1 MSVQVLKRRFTVDEY
16 YRMAEASILSEDDR
30 VELLEGEIIQM
41 TPIGKRHAACVNRL
55 LRLFSDQVGER
66 AIVSVQNPVRLDEQ
80 SEPQPD
86 LALLRFRPDF
96 YAEAHPR
103 PEEVLLL
110 VEVADASTE
119 FDRQVKVPL
128 YAQAGISEVWLVDLA
143 GECLEVYL
151 KPSARVYEQVQRFG
165 RGETVSPQALPELKL
180 DVSQILG

>member
-1 MSVQVLKRRFTVDEY
+1 MAVQVLKRRFTVDEY
-16 YRMAEASILSEDDR
+16 YRMAEANILSEDDR

-41 TPIGKRHAACVNRL
+41 TPIGSRHAACVKRL
-55 LRLFSDQVGER
+55 IRFFSQHVGDH
-66 AIVSVQNPVRLDEQ
+66 ALVSAQDPVHLDEH

-86 LALLRFRPDF
+86 VAVLRFRPDF
-96 YAEAHPR
+96 YAQAHPR

-110 VEVADASTE
+110 VEVAETSTE

-143 GECLEVYL
+143 GECLTVYV
-151 KPSARVYEQVQRFG
+151 KPSARVYEQVQRFE

-180 DVSQILG
+180 NVSEVLG